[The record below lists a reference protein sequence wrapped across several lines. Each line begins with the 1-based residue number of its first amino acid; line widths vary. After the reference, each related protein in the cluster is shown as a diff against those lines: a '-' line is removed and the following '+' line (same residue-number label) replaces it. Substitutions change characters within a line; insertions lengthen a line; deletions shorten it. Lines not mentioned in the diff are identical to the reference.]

1 MSDEKR
7 QILDML
13 AEKKITVDE
22 AEKLLEALG
31 SGPRQKSDAETGAN
45 NSDSAV
51 MMKVS
56 PKFLKILVA
65 PKNDKGDSVKIKIPL
80 FLIKA
85 GVKLGS
91 IIPGEA
97 REKINKAMG
106 EKGFDFDLNKLDS
119 KSLDEMLKALQ
130 EFSIDVDDEDETVK
144 IYCE

>member
-13 AEKKITVDE
+13 AEKKITVDD

-31 SGPRQKSDAETGAN
+31 SIGSSESEADSGSG
-45 NSDSAV
+45 NSTIQ
-51 MMKVS
+51 MKKT
-56 PKFLKILVA
+56 PKFLKILVT
-65 PKNDKGDSVKIKIPL
+65 PKNEKGDSVKIKIPL

-91 IIPGEA
+91 ILPVEA
-97 REKINKAMG
+97 RDKLNKAMG

-119 KSLDEMLKALQ
+119 KSLDELLKALQ